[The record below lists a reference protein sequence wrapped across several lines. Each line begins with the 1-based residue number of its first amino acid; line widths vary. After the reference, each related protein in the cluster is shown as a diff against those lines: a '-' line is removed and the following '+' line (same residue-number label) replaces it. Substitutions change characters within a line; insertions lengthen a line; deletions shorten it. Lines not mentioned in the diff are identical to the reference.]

1 MDAGLKFTKESYS
14 VHRPYLNIEISG
26 PPAEVQLV
34 IDAIRDVMKDLEGWE
49 EL

>member
-1 MDAGLKFTKESYS
+1 MDVGLKFAKESYS

-34 IDAIRDVMKDLEGWE
+34 IDAIRETMKDLEGWE
-49 EL
+49 EI